1 MKDVRQVWDGRVE
14 EGMIKPYYC
23 KGMVSPVRSHSC
35 KSVVEEGLQT

>member
-23 KGMVSPVRSHSC
+23 KGMVLKMKRL
-35 KSVVEEGLQT
+35 K